1 LRDVDE
7 GTGTDAYWRSPTW
20 KRIAVIVAGPL
31 MNVLVAFAIFFGVFA
46 TTHVQVEGTTR
57 VAAVNAKTPAQ
68 MIGLRANDRIVA
80 VDGRPTPSFAD
91 ISQDIQASKGHAITV
106 TVLRQGK
113 RVVLGPVKTIHAQDG
128 RWILG
133 FAPGTVERKT
143 SYSFGASASHA
154 ANYCWLTVT
163 GTAKAIAGI
172 FHAKQRAQLSGP
184 VGIVRATH
192 QALKAGPS
200 YYLEILGF
208 VSMSLALLNLLPFLP
223 LDGGHILFSVIEA
236 VRRRALAREVYER
249 VSFVGFSLIILIWI
263 IAFSNDLSGK
273 HPG

>member
-1 LRDVDE
+1 
-7 GTGTDAYWRSPTW
+7 
-20 KRIAVIVAGPL
+20 
-31 MNVLVAFAIFFGVFA
+31 MNVLVAFVIFFGVFA

-57 VAAVNAKTPAQ
+57 VAAVDPKTPAQ
-68 MIGLRANDRIVA
+68 MIGLHANDRVVA
-80 VDGRPTPSFAD
+80 VNGRPTPTFD
-91 ISQDIQASKGHAITV
+91 DVSQDIQASKGHAISV
-106 TVLRQGK
+106 TVLRNGK
-113 RVVLGPVKTIHAQDG
+113 RVVLGPAKTIQSQG

-133 FAPGTVERKT
+133 FKPATVDRKI
-143 SYSFGASASHA
+143 SYSFGASVRHA
-154 ANYCWLTVT
+154 ADYCWLTVT
-163 GTAKAIAGI
+163 GTVKAVSGI
-172 FHAKQRAQLSGP
+172 FHAKQRAQISGP
-184 VGIVRATH
+184 VGIVRASH
-192 QALKAGPS
+192 QALQAGTS

-263 IAFSNDLSGK
+263 IAFSNDLSSK